1 MHTDLSISWMSVQIE
16 DGFIYIMNESM
27 SPHFNSVFDL
37 QVNHSETCLIS
48 LRWPNKTTK
57 NGMSIHV
64 NVQQNTWNKFLF
76 CNPYFV
82 KKTLM
87 RHNHSCMKI
96 LFSKMHT
103 YLLFQDLLFQEVED
117 SNRRILMQN
126 ANIIEKTV
134 IIVRQYWNQV
144 MYFM

>member
-1 MHTDLSISWMSVQIE
+1 MHTDLSISWIRVQIE
-16 DGFIYIMNESM
+16 DGFIYESM

-64 NVQQNTWNKFLF
+64 NVQQKNWNKFLF

-82 KKTLM
+82 KKTPM
-87 RHNHSCMKI
+87 RHNHSCKKI

-126 ANIIEKTV
+126 ANIIERTV
-134 IIVRQYWNQV
+134 IIVIIYTK
-144 MYFM
+144 